1 MIIDEQKFR
10 KNGSESGITAE
21 GGLFMKDYVITTDNT
36 ADLPYSYYEEH
47 NIKYLYLTYQLEGK
61 IYGKDNELDFKEFYD
76 RMRKGSMPTTSQ
88 VNSEEVKDAF
98 RPILEQGK
106 DILHLSFSS
115 GLSGS
120 YNNVRMASED
130 LKEEFPE
137 RKIMVVDS
145 LCASLGEGLFVD
157 KAVELKEEGK
167 TLEENVEWLE
177 AHKLNFCHVFTVDDL
192 FHLHRGGR
200 VSKVAAVVG
209 TMINLKPLLHV
220 DNEGHLIPLKN
231 VRGRKKSLS
240 GLVAMMEER
249 IGEWKDKNT
258 KIFISHGD
266 CLQDAEYVA
275 KLIKEKFGYET
286 FLINTIGATIG
297 THSGPGTVALFF
309 MGEYR

>member
-1 MIIDEQKFR
+1 MC
-10 KNGSESGITAE
+10 
-21 GGLFMKDYVITTDNT
+21 DYVITTDNT
-36 ADLPYSYYEEH
+36 ADLPYSYYKEH
-47 NIKYLYLTYQLEGK
+47 GIEYMYLTYQMEGEVYNKEHELEFG
-61 IYGKDNELDFKEFYD
+61 DFYA
-76 RMRKGSMPTTSQ
+76 RMRNGSMPTTSQ
-88 VNSEEVKDAF
+88 VNSEEAKTILH
-98 RPILEQGK
+98 PILEQGK
-106 DILHLSFSS
+106 DILHLAFSS

-120 YNNVRMASED
+120 YNSVRLAAEE

-137 RKIMVVDS
+137 RKIVVIDS

-157 KAVELKEEGK
+157 KAVELKEQGK
-167 TLEENVEWLE
+167 SLEENAAWLE
-177 AHKLNFCHVFTVDDL
+177 EHKLNFCHVFTVDDL

-220 DNEGHLIPLKN
+220 DNEGHLIPVKN

-240 GLVAMMEER
+240 GLVSMMEER
-249 IGEWKDKNT
+249 LGGWKDKNT

-266 CLQDAEYVA
+266 CVKDAEYVA
-275 KLIKEKFGYET
+275 KLVKEKFGYDT

-297 THSGPGTVALFF
+297 AHSGPGTVALFF

>member
-1 MIIDEQKFR
+1 MCE
-10 KNGSESGITAE
+10 
-21 GGLFMKDYVITTDNT
+21 YVITTDNT
-36 ADLPYSYYEEH
+36 ADLPYSYYKEH
-47 NIKYLYLTYQLEGK
+47 GIEYMYFTYQLEGEVYNK
-61 IYGKDNELDFKEFYD
+61 ENELEFSDFYA

-88 VNSEEVKDAF
+88 VNSEEAKEIL

-106 DILHLSFSS
+106 DILHLAFSS

-120 YNNVRMASED
+120 YNSVRLAAEE
-130 LKEEFPE
+130 LAEEFPE
-137 RKIMVVDS
+137 RKIVVVDS

-157 KAVELKEEGK
+157 KAVEMKEQGK
-167 TLEENVEWLE
+167 SLEENAAWLE
-177 AHKLNFCHVFTVDDL
+177 EHKLNFCHVFTVDDL

-220 DNEGHLIPLKN
+220 DNEGHLIPVKN

-240 GLVAMMEER
+240 GLVSMMEER
-249 IGEWKDKNT
+249 LGGWKDKNT

-266 CLQDAEYVA
+266 CQEDAEYVE
-275 KLIKEKFGYET
+275 KLVKEKFGYDT

-297 THSGPGTVALFF
+297 AHSGPGTVALFF
-309 MGEYR
+309 MGDYR